1 MCVEDPRRNL
11 PNAHLYG
18 IQDMMRADMERLFA
32 TNHGSTDI
40 ERYSKEFESNNLQLT
55 KRILKKR
62 GNIPVVVP
70 AQENMGDLFKEISL
84 QSMPPEEIA
93 RRALSSARLSALPSD
108 VTVEQLTNR
117 AQKWFQRKHYA
128 NALRNFSFS
137 IDKLLLE
144 KPIYKMETVEQIC
157 LAKLY
162 CKRAEC
168 NLELAKQHRSE
179 RIADKV
185 LDDYAF
191 VMQIGVF
198 KTSIIEDELDLCANF
213 R

>member
-32 TNHGSTDI
+32 TNYGSTDI

-117 AQKWFQRKHYA
+117 AHKWFQRKHYA

-144 KPIYKMETVEQIC
+144 KPIYKMETVEQIR

-168 NLELAKQHRSE
+168 NLELAKQHCSE

-198 KTSIIEDELDLCANF
+198 KTSTIEAELDLCANF